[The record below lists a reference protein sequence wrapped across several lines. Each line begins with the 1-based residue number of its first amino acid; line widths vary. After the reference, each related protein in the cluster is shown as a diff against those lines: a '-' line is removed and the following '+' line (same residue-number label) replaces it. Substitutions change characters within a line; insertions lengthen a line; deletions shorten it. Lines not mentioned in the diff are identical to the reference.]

1 MHSNFITAPDYIENI
16 LVINATD
23 EQLATLTETVKTTGR
38 PYNIYFYN
46 NNLADQAWFNR
57 VASKADIVI
66 YADKNDPM
74 EYFNK

>member
-38 PYNIYFYN
+38 PYNIYF
-46 NNLADQAWFNR
+46 
-57 VASKADIVI
+57 
-66 YADKNDPM
+66 
-74 EYFNK
+74 

>member
-1 MHSNFITAPDYIENI
+1 MHSNFITPPDYVETVLII
-16 LVINATD
+16 DATD
-23 EQLATLTETVKTTGR
+23 NQLAALTETVKTADR

-46 NNLADQAWFNR
+46 NKLDNQTWFNR